1 MLVWN
6 MKLSF
11 GERQPYRIWFDYLK
25 TCLNDEL
32 LSNKV
37 DRKFYKDWHLN
48 LISSKYTPKR
58 RRKVNG
64 KLKIVKIDYPFDKW
78 IEKHEHLFTDTSTTM
93 RISSGTKSTKS
104 ILLEIPLNYSITK
117 VQREVGKV
125 LENKLNK
132 RLSKFTITSNRPL
145 VLPPFDYFLYAYK
158 TKRDNQKLT
167 LEEIWGK
174 VNEHIK
180 KRQNK
185 FVGKISIKKLVEQGK
200 LRSRFLMGTP
210 YNKKARNKSVI
221 INRNIKKAKTILDNV
236 CKGVFPGNYSLQ

>member
-11 GERQPYRIWFDYLK
+11 GERQPYRIWYDYLQ
-25 TCLNDEL
+25 TCLNDES
-32 LSNKV
+32 LSKKV
-37 DRKFYKDWHLN
+37 DRKFYKDWNLN
-48 LISSKYTPKR
+48 LISSKYTPKK

-93 RISSGTKSTKS
+93 KISSGTKSSNS
-104 ILLEIPLNYSITK
+104 ILLEIPVNYSITK

-145 VLPPFDYFLYAYK
+145 ILPPLDYFLYAWKLRYSNK
-158 TKRDNQKLT
+158 NIKLAELWTKVQEYIQKRQ
-167 LEEIWGK
+167 GK
-174 VNEHIK
+174 VSK
-180 KRQNK
+180 L
-185 FVGKISIKKLVEQGK
+185 VGKGK
-200 LRSRFLMGTP
+200 LRRRTLASGDTNER
-210 YNKKARNKSVI
+210 KAILIS
-221 INRNIKKAKTILDNV
+221 RNINKAQKILENV
-236 CKGVFPGNYSLQ
+236 CKGIFTGNYADN

>member
-11 GERQPYRIWFDYLK
+11 GERQPFRIWFDYLK
-25 TCLNDEL
+25 ICLNDES
-32 LSNKV
+32 LSKKV
-37 DRKFYKDWHLN
+37 DRNFYKDWN
-48 LISSKYTPKR
+48 LTS
-58 RRKVNG
+58 
-64 KLKIVKIDYPFDKW
+64 VKTQKFDTWYKA
-78 IEKHEHLFTDTSTTM
+78 HENLFTDITTTM
-93 RISSGTKSTKS
+93 KISSGTKSSNS
-104 ILLEIPLNYSITK
+104 ILLEVPLNYSITK

-132 RLSKFTITSNRPL
+132 RLSKFAITSNRPL